1 MDDPRTLLALIF
13 AAGTIGSGLVLVSV
27 LDVGMAAAWRGDAET
42 VGTVIIVLV
51 LVIVAS
57 LLVGIVGR
65 FR

>member
-1 MDDPRTLLALIF
+1 MDDTRTLLALIF
-13 AAGTIGSGLVLVSV
+13 AAGTIGPGLVLVSV
-27 LDVGMAAAWRGDAET
+27 LDVGMAAAWRGDTET

>member
-1 MDDPRTLLALIF
+1 MP
-13 AAGTIGSGLVLVSV
+13 SV
-27 LDVGMAAAWRGDAET
+27 GKRARFGMAAAWRGDTET

-57 LLVGIVGR
+57 LLFGIVGR